1 MKSVYP
7 SGSAR
12 AASAAAR
19 LPPAP
24 TLFSTT
30 TDCPSSALR
39 VLGQKARREVGAAS
53 GGKRHHDANGP
64 AWPALRQRPRQLRT
78 SRLLADY
85 SVTWRGRVVV
95 SLRSHSLNVIP
106 GRRKAASPESSN
118 PCR

>member
-1 MKSVYP
+1 MVWVPLVPMKSVYP

-64 AWPALRQRPRQLRT
+64 AWAALRQRPSQMRT
-78 SRLLADY
+78 SRRGEQDQDLATSIDPHA
-85 SVTWRGRVVV
+85 G
-95 SLRSHSLNVIP
+95 SLPITV
-106 GRRKAASPESSN
+106 
-118 PCR
+118 